1 MSYLFKIYF
10 IIINLIGF
18 FSMLID
24 KEKAKKHKWRIPEN
38 TLIFIALIGG
48 SIGSFIAMN
57 FFRHKTKHFKFKVG
71 IPIILIIQLI
81 LIYCIK
87 ISY

>member
-1 MSYLFKIYF
+1 
-10 IIINLIGF
+10 
-18 FSMLID
+18 MLID
-24 KEKAKKHKWRIPEN
+24 KEKAKKHKWRIPEH

-57 FFRHKTKHFKFKVG
+57 LFRHKTKHFKFKVG

>member
-1 MSYLFKIYF
+1 
-10 IIINLIGF
+10 
-18 FSMLID
+18 MLID

-57 FFRHKTKHFKFKVG
+57 LFRHKTKHFKFKVG